1 MGKNALG
8 DCPEGLRREQEPFL
22 KCSVPHC
29 LQLASLTPKDS
40 CEDSEALKYIFGRS
54 VHICF
59 LFVMFC
65 QHFCDNRAITPA
77 LGARS
82 SWVLQAW
89 HLSGSWSHLR
99 ARRVL
104 NAVAAQLQFCCC
116 RPLQL
121 SPVPCGFK
129 TQTDRKNSTRLIS
142 GLPPIK
148 QHTNKQLRGFSI
160 L

>member
-8 DCPEGLRREQEPFL
+8 DCPEGPRREQEPFL
-22 KCSVPHC
+22 KCSVSHC

-65 QHFCDNRAITPA
+65 QHFCDNRAIIPA

-99 ARRVL
+99 ARGML
-104 NAVAAQLQFCCC
+104 NAVNSVAVAPSNSHPC
-116 RPLQL
+116 
-121 SPVPCGFK
+121 PVASK
-129 TQTDRKNSTRLIS
+129 S
-142 GLPPIK
+142 K
-148 QHTNKQLRGFSI
+148 QVQRIQPG
-160 L
+160 